1 MHCSFRARAGACLQS
16 ALLYNNT
23 MITIH
28 YSLFCLLVVS
38 ASSLASAFVPA
49 IKPNV
54 VGVSSTADAAS
65 SSSWPS
71 SPSALAMGNF
81 FFGETADKQ
90 SDGNSSNSNTNKNNS
105 NAPGESCT
113 GERIAVVGSTG
124 YIGRAVVR
132 ESLRR
137 GYPTTAVLRDAARHR
152 SEPQFAGATL
162 KEFDVQDRDGCE
174 SGGLFAEG
182 SVDAVICCLASR
194 TGTRSDSYAIDYQAS
209 LNCARAARRAG
220 ARRFVLLSAYCVKS
234 AERKD
239 PYALQF
245 QYAKME
251 LEGKLAEMAAEDD
264 SFDYVSVRPTA
275 FFKSVSGQVEVV
287 NGGGPF
293 VYFDLGNDRNAR
305 CNPISEADLASA
317 LLDQVAD
324 DSHKNTYWNLGGPDE
339 GMSMKEQGAIIH
351 AVLEKEGD
359 PKYISVPIGLFDVI
373 INGLQWIGTTFNSAK
388 FDDAAELGRIG
399 KYYAVEDML
408 TTDPAEKYGRTT
420 LRQHYEY
427 IAANGQEYD
436 PYTTVFG
443 SRDAKE
449 KFAKQKQQQEEEEEA
464 AEEKV
469 EA

>member
-1 MHCSFRARAGACLQS
+1 MIITSRHS
-16 ALLYNNT
+16 LLS
-23 MITIH
+23 IGC
-28 YSLFCLLVVS
+28 CLLAVLS
-38 ASSLASAFVPA
+38 TASLASAFVPPA
-49 IKPNV
+49 SSNPNV
-54 VGVSSTADAAS
+54 AGVSSAAEAAS
-65 SSSWPS
+65 SSSRSS
-71 SPSALAMGNF
+71 SPSALAMGKASNF
-81 FFGETADKQ
+81 FFGETTDK
-90 SDGNSSNSNTNKNNS
+90 SSSGGNGNNSNTNNNNNDS
-105 NAPGESCT
+105 SAPGESCT

-137 GYPTTAVLRDAARHR
+137 GYPTTAVLRDAAKYR
-152 SEPQFAGATL
+152 SESKFDGATL
-162 KEFDVQDRDGCE
+162 KEFDVQDRAKCLDGE
-174 SGGLFAEG
+174 LFPDG

-194 TGTRSDSYAIDYQAS
+194 TGTKSDSYAIDYQAS
-209 LNCARAARRAG
+209 LNCAEAAKKAG

-234 AERKD
+234 AERGD

-251 LEGKLAEMAAEDD
+251 LEEKLAQMAAEDGT
-264 SFDYVSVRPTA
+264 FDYVSVRPTA

-305 CNPISEADLASA
+305 CNPISEPDLASA
-317 LLDQVAD
+317 LIDQIAD
-324 DSHKNTYWNLGGPDE
+324 DSHRNAYWNLGGPDD

-351 AVLEKEGD
+351 DVLEKEGD

-373 INGLQWIGTTFNSAK
+373 INGLQWIGDTFNSAK

-408 TTDPAEKYGRTT
+408 TTDPSEKYGRTT

-427 IAANGQEYD
+427 IAENGQEYD

-449 KFAKQKQQQEEEEEA
+449 KFAKQKQQEEEEEA
-464 AEEKV
+464 EEAEERV

>member
-1 MHCSFRARAGACLQS
+1 MEGAAPCIVRSLRVLAPVCNQLS
-16 ALLYNNT
+16 YNNT
-23 MITIH
+23 MITRR
-28 YSLFCLLVVS
+28 SLCLLALS
-38 ASSLASAFVPA
+38 AVSLASAFVPA
-49 IKPNV
+49 AHQRGGRNV
-54 VGVSSTADAAS
+54 VDDAVSS
-65 SSSWPS
+65 PS

-81 FFGETADKQ
+81 FFGETNDKK
-90 SDGNSSNSNTNKNNS
+90 SGNNNNNS
-105 NAPGESCT
+105 GNNAPGESCT

-124 YIGRAVVR
+124 YIGKAVVR

-137 GYPTTAVLRDAARHR
+137 EYPTTAVMRDAAKYR
-152 SEPQFAGATL
+152 SEPKFDGATL
-162 KEFDVQDRDGCE
+162 KEFDVADREGCLNGE
-174 SGGLFAEG
+174 LFEEG

-194 TGTRSDSYAIDYQAS
+194 TGTKSDSYAVDYQAS
-209 LNCARAARRAG
+209 LNCAAAAKEAG

-234 AERKD
+234 AERGD

-251 LEGKLAEMAAEDD
+251 LEEKLAAMAAEDED
-264 SFDYVSVRPTA
+264 GTFDYVSVRPTA

-287 NGGGPF
+287 SGGGPF
-293 VYFDLGNDRNAR
+293 VYFDLGDDRNAR
-305 CNPISEADLASA
+305 CNPISEPDLASA
-317 LLDQVAD
+317 LIDCVAD
-324 DSHKNTYWNLGGPDE
+324 DAHKNTYWNLGGPDD

-351 AVLEKEGD
+351 DVLEKEGD

-427 IAANGQEYD
+427 IAENGQEYD

-443 SRDAKE
+443 SKDAKE
-449 KFAKQKQQQEEEEEA
+449 KFAQQKQQAEEA
-464 AEEKV
+464 EKV